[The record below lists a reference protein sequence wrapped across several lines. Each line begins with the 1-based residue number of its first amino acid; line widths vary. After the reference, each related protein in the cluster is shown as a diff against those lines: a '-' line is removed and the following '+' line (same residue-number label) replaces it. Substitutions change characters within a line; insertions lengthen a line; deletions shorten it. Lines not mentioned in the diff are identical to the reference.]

1 MKNRIRRSTP
11 DKLCYTR
18 AEKIEEIICGISILG
33 LIAAEI
39 TLMAAEITSK
49 IGILFIVIIIVIYG
63 ALTFCGLRPLRVNFL
78 FRPEEI
84 NERTLRFLRMG
95 CILVKLL
102 LCMATFSISLLT
114 AFA

>member
-1 MKNRIRRSTP
+1 MKNKKQRSAP
-11 DKLCYTR
+11 DKLSYTR
-18 AEKIEEIICGISILG
+18 AEIIEEIICGILVLG
-33 LIAAEI
+33 LTAAEI
-39 TLMAAEITSK
+39 SLMAVKIIPN

-95 CILVKLL
+95 CILIKLL
-102 LCMATFSISLLT
+102 FCTAAFSISLLT
-114 AFA
+114 AFS